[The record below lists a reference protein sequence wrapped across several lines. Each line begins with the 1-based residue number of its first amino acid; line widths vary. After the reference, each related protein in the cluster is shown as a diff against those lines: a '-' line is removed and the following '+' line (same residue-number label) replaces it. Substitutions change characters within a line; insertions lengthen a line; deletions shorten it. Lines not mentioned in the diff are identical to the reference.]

1 MGCSYWLSDCVYAC
15 DFWCLCMH
23 TCELLVFRYWLWCWP
38 RASAAS
44 PCCLY
49 WQMTDSR
56 EEAEVWSPPPHTHT
70 HWRHTHTLA
79 EQDVHTSAQTHTHTN
94 ACLLR
99 TCMKSQH
106 TQAYRC
112 SPLPTQTLLTSPS
125 PIPSS
130 PIHHHQPF
138 IISPLGV
145 STYLFIF
152 SSISLLTVINWP
164 RTLLTSTPWQ
174 PYPLLTPHIP
184 HTLTQPLLSTSTP
197 IHPWI
202 SGILDTATVLDICR
216 VMVHDNH
223 SFGWFTFFLVFSVL
237 ITIIGRHTTL
247 TKKIPQKP
255 LSAVLQINL
264 NHKHK
269 HTNTVDTHQLEDTF
283 NLGQAN

>member
-1 MGCSYWLSDCVYAC
+1 MHVFWGHAWNLSTLRRTDAAL
-15 DFWCLCMH
+15 CLH
-23 TCELLVFRYWLWCWP
+23 RHSW
-38 RASAAS
+38 
-44 PCCLY
+44 
-49 WQMTDSR
+49 
-56 EEAEVWSPPPHTHT
+56 PPPLRFPPAPFITISPSS
-70 HWRHTHTLA
+70 
-79 EQDVHTSAQTHTHTN
+79 SA
-94 ACLLR
+94 LWG
-99 TCMKSQH
+99 
-106 TQAYRC
+106 Y
-112 SPLPTQTLLTSPS
+112 LPTY
-125 PIPSS
+125 SS
-130 PIHHHQPF
+130 FHF
-138 IISPLGV
+138 
-145 STYLFIF
+145 
-152 SSISLLTVINWP
+152 ISLLTVINWP

-247 TKKIPQKP
+247 TNKIPQKP